1 MEKIFVSNDFNVAV
15 EFLAWIVYER
25 KTAIPAYIESFGFL
39 LGRQAFAKATQ
50 EIAKKEGEKAVAKF
64 CSKLQHTE
72 YSVSVFN
79 SPSISK
85 ESLFVGLCS
94 EKEQRVLVAAGFN
107 PCALDVE
114 NEEIMTALGKGFE
127 AGVFSKK
134 VSDERTDREQLDALI
149 DSTIK
154 EIFG

>member
-1 MEKIFVSNDFNVAV
+1 MENVFFSDDCNVAV
-15 EFLAWIVYER
+15 EFLAWIAYER

-39 LGRQAFAKATQ
+39 LGRQAFAKTTQ

-72 YSVSVFN
+72 YSVNVFN

-94 EKEQRVLVAAGFN
+94 EKEQRILIAAGFN

-114 NEEIMTALGKGFE
+114 NEEIVTALGKGFE
-127 AGVFSKK
+127 AGGVAKK
-134 VSDERTDREQLDALI
+134 GADERTDGEQLDALI
-149 DSTIK
+149 DSTSK
-154 EIFG
+154 EMFG

>member
-1 MEKIFVSNDFNVAV
+1 MENVFFSNDFNVAV
-15 EFLAWIVYER
+15 EFLKWIACTR

-72 YSVSVFN
+72 YSVGVFN

-85 ESLFVGLCS
+85 ESLFVGLCY
-94 EKEQRVLVAAGFN
+94 EKEQRVLIAAGFN

-127 AGVFSKK
+127 AGVLVKK
-134 VSDERTDREQLDALI
+134 VSDEQTDREQLDALI

>member
-1 MEKIFVSNDFNVAV
+1 MENVFFSNDFNIAV
-15 EFLAWIVYER
+15 EFLAWIAYER